1 MRRLRKKHAA
11 TALVLLFL
19 ALGACGALGQS
30 EPNYD
35 TYQKIV
41 RQGDTLWDICNRVNA
56 NREDVR
62 DIIYRAQQ
70 ENRIEKAGEI
80 RPGQILTIR
89 VKRDD

>member
-1 MRRLRKKHAA
+1 MRRLHKKRAA
-11 TALVLLFL
+11 AALVLLFL
-19 ALGACGALGQS
+19 ALGACGALDQS

-35 TYQKIV
+35 TYQRIV

-70 ENRIEKAGEI
+70 ENRIEKAREI